1 MEEAMSR
8 AKSAQAAD
16 PLSLSTIA
24 NTGWVAFLARDY
36 EQAIEQCNKS
46 IEMDPSFAPAYI
58 YRAMAYEQKGML
70 DKSIADLETAKGL
83 QPGPALFGALGHVYG
98 VSGDKLKAE
107 ALLRE
112 LKERSGKQY
121 FPAYQMA
128 LIHVGLGQKDEA
140 FAMLEQAYADRYPW
154 LIHLNVEPRFDPIR
168 SDPRFADFVRR
179 IGL

>member
-1 MEEAMSR
+1 
-8 AKSAQAAD
+8 
-16 PLSLSTIA
+16 
-24 NTGWVAFLARDY
+24 
-36 EQAIEQCNKS
+36 
-46 IEMDPSFAPAYI
+46 
-58 YRAMAYEQKGML
+58 
-70 DKSIADLETAKGL
+70 
-83 QPGPALFGALGHVYG
+83 LFGALGHVYG